1 MTTKEA
7 DGKKKICTRAYD
19 YWLCSIPGV
28 GNRSIERLLELC
40 GSAREIYEAPEDIL
54 KQVLPAS
61 KLAELVNLRAC
72 WDLETEYNKLKE
84 QGIEFVTIEDD
95 VYPKRLLQ
103 IPDAPYGIFYKGTLP
118 EDDALSVAVIGARD
132 CSEYGKY
139 VAEELGRYLGQ
150 NGVQVISG
158 MARGIDGFSQQAA
171 FMAGGKTTAVLG
183 CGVDI
188 CYPAQNKSLYD
199 AISKRGCILSSYPPG
214 TQPRPQ
220 NFPPRN
226 RIVSGLADVVVVIEA
241 RNKSGTLITVDMALE
256 QGKEVYVVPGRI
268 TDRLSDG
275 CNRLLKQG
283 AGVLTS
289 PADFLEEIKKMWM
302 EQHGLVKK
310 KQVCKDETD
319 NKEAADDIKE
329 STDVHVGSDI
339 LSGLPLTLQSLYKQL
354 DLTPKSA
361 EKILEELWKTGERDW
376 NISGIAAGLMRLCMM
391 GEAIQQ
397 STGHFSRKRP

>member
-1 MTTKEA
+1 MFDKNV
-7 DGKKKICTRAYD
+7 YD

-40 GSAREIYEAPEDIL
+40 GSAREIYEASEEVL
-54 KQVLPAS
+54 KQVLSVS
-61 KLAELVNLRAC
+61 KLTELVNLRIS
-72 WDLETEYNKLKE
+72 WDLQGEYDKLKE
-84 QGIEFVTIEDD
+84 QGINFLTIEDAA
-95 VYPKRLLQ
+95 YPKRLLQ
-103 IPDAPYGIFYKGTLP
+103 IPDAPYGIFYKGILP
-118 EDDALSVAVIGARD
+118 EDDKLSVAIIGARD

-139 VAEELGRYLGQ
+139 VAEELGRFLGQ
-150 NGVQVISG
+150 NSVQVISG
-158 MARGIDGFSQQAA
+158 MARGIDGISQQAA
-171 FMAGGKTTAVLG
+171 FLAGGSTTAVLG

-188 CYPAQNKSLYD
+188 CYPIQNKSLYQS
-199 AISKRGCILSSYPPG
+199 IPERGCILSSYPPG

-289 PADFLEEIKKMWM
+289 PEDFLEEVKKMWL
-302 EQHGLVKK
+302 EQNG
-310 KQVCKDETD
+310 
-319 NKEAADDIKE
+319 
-329 STDVHVGSDI
+329 I
-339 LSGLPLTLQSLYKQL
+339 LSGEHTGEEVTDASANLVAVKAAEKLPQPGAPILPITLQTLYQQL
-354 DLTPKSA
+354 DLTPKSV
-361 EKILEELWKTGERDW
+361 EKILEGLLESGQEDW
-376 NISGIAAGLMRLCMM
+376 TISGVTAGLMRLYVM
-391 GEAIQQ
+391 GEAVQE
-397 STGHFSRKRP
+397 SPGHFSRKRP